1 MGGEKAM
8 EKGQLLRALTENGD
22 ERLALSRV
30 LDQWAR
36 CRSRNIPAVTRFLTP
51 QEQALAEEALRRMG
65 AEGEAVLDGGYE
77 DAERRCALFLPDY
90 LSFEAFRED
99 EEYPVCAVR
108 CSFRA
113 GERPTH
119 RDFLGSLMGLGIRR
133 EMVGDILPGQ
143 DACDIL
149 LLREIAPFVLQNY
162 TSAGRVSLKTAPVPL
177 SHLHLPEKRRT
188 EIRDTVAT
196 LRLDSV
202 VSSAFG
208 ISRRRAADL
217 IRAGK
222 VEVNWRVCEK
232 VDRLCA
238 RGNTFSARGFG
249 KCRLREVGGLS
260 KKGRVTICLE
270 RYQ

>member
-1 MGGEKAM
+1 M

-119 RDFLGSLMGLGIRR
+119 RDFLGSLMGLGICGRWWATSCR
-133 EMVGDILPGQ
+133 ARTPAIFCFCGRSRLLCCRIIPAPG
-143 DACDIL
+143 
-149 LLREIAPFVLQNY
+149 
-162 TSAGRVSLKTAPVPL
+162 
-177 SHLHLPEKRRT
+177 
-188 EIRDTVAT
+188 
-196 LRLDSV
+196 
-202 VSSAFG
+202 AF
-208 ISRRRAADL
+208 R
-217 IRAGK
+217 
-222 VEVNWRVCEK
+222 
-232 VDRLCA
+232 
-238 RGNTFSARGFG
+238 
-249 KCRLREVGGLS
+249 
-260 KKGRVTICLE
+260 
-270 RYQ
+270 

>member
-1 MGGEKAM
+1 M
-8 EKGQLLRALTENGD
+8 
-22 ERLALSRV
+22 
-30 LDQWAR
+30 
-36 CRSRNIPAVTRFLTP
+36 CI
-51 QEQALAEEALRRMG
+51 
-65 AEGEAVLDGGYE
+65 
-77 DAERRCALFLPDY
+77 
-90 LSFEAFRED
+90 
-99 EEYPVCAVR
+99 
-108 CSFRA
+108 
-113 GERPTH
+113 
-119 RDFLGSLMGLGIRR
+119 RDR
-133 EMVGDILPGQ
+133 
-143 DACDIL
+143 

-208 ISRRRAADL
+208 ISRSRAADL

-238 RGNTFSARGFG
+238 QGDTFSARGFG

>member
-1 MGGEKAM
+1 M

-108 CSFRA
+108 CS
-113 GERPTH
+113 
-119 RDFLGSLMGLGIRR
+119 
-133 EMVGDILPGQ
+133 
-143 DACDIL
+143 
-149 LLREIAPFVLQNY
+149 
-162 TSAGRVSLKTAPVPL
+162 
-177 SHLHLPEKRRT
+177 
-188 EIRDTVAT
+188 
-196 LRLDSV
+196 
-202 VSSAFG
+202 
-208 ISRRRAADL
+208 
-217 IRAGK
+217 
-222 VEVNWRVCEK
+222 
-232 VDRLCA
+232 
-238 RGNTFSARGFG
+238 
-249 KCRLREVGGLS
+249 
-260 KKGRVTICLE
+260 
-270 RYQ
+270 